1 MSDEIQPNPAPDAPE
16 PTSPP
21 ADDAVTSDPAEMNRA
36 IAADADQNGPDAEI
50 VECPTCH
57 NPRRKFLIVNG
68 QCDSCRTQNQPAAI
82 VPTLGW
88 PEVRARRDR
97 VLGSTDW
104 SQLADINPDVQTSY
118 ADVRRRLRDVTKEAE
133 PFGAW
138 YALDTIEADIAKL

>member
-1 MSDEIQPNPAPDAPE
+1 MIEEQTPTETNPPV
-16 PTSPP
+16 
-21 ADDAVTSDPAEMNRA
+21 ADGTL
-36 IAADADQNGPDAEI
+36 AADPRTLNIDASVAADQNGPDAEI
-50 VECPTCH
+50 IECPTCH

-68 QCDSCRTQNQPAAI
+68 MCDSCRSQNQPAAI

-118 ADVRRRLRDVTKEAE
+118 AEIRRRLRDVTKEAE
-133 PFGAW
+133 PFAAW